1 MDDLVAK
8 LTRLGFNIEEIKK
21 TGASF
26 SGVAVGQILNIGKH
40 PNADKLSLCDVNDG
54 ASVMKVVCGAK
65 NIAVGQKIPFA
76 KVGAVLSEGVLKKAK
91 IRGVES
97 EGMFCA
103 AARSTVWYWA
113 VAYLM
118 IRRH

>member
-1 MDDLVAK
+1 MKILHSWLMEYIGVPLGMDDLAAK

-26 SGVAVGQILNIGKH
+26 AGVSVGQILKIEKH
-40 PNADKLSLCDVNDG
+40 PNADKLSLCEVDHG
-54 ASVMKVVCGAK
+54 AGALRVVCGAK

-76 KVGAVLSEGVLKKAK
+76 RVGAQLSEGVLKKAK

-97 EGMFCA
+97 
-103 AARSTVWYWA
+103 
-113 VAYLM
+113 
-118 IRRH
+118 